1 MNDLSTIILKSGLTS
16 MLYEDEDIFKKSLVN
31 CLSFKLNE
39 ALREASQTTTSTMLF
54 KEEKTKV
61 TSEIKTLVD
70 FFENYNSKTN
80 FSLPL
85 KNNTSINIQEQN
97 VVKLKELFNSLNS
110 QNREV
115 MAKTLLE
122 NANGLKRT
130 LNFYENAKRIIK

>member
-1 MNDLSTIILKSGLTS
+1 MNDLSTIILKSGLNS
-16 MLYEDEDIFKKSLVN
+16 MLYESEDMFKKSLVN

-39 ALREASQTTTSTMLF
+39 ALKEASHTTASTILF
-54 KEEKTKV
+54 KEEKTKI
-61 TSEIKTLVD
+61 TDDIKTLID
-70 FFENYNSKTN
+70 FFENYDSKTN
-80 FSLPL
+80 FSLSL

-97 VVKLKELFNSLNS
+97 LVKLKELFNSLNP

-122 NANGLKRT
+122 NANGLKKT